1 LEAASERFLCRGWQ
15 AQFPAVGCNETPEI
29 SLNPNVD
36 PSFGTYPRVRAL
48 LLASLDQVEP
58 CANLP
63 GSLSYTCDSN
73 ARRGNEVTPVRIS
86 HYGQPFQGS
95 RGMAGCAASFLPL
108 SRGRALAAPCPA
120 RRSAWKSC
128 YPSAGKPYRCV
139 EMKPGYP
146 QLELALTWR
155 FVFGR
160 F

>member
-1 LEAASERFLCRGWQ
+1 MLCTCRLLQRKWRHSIHVRMFWKAHCRIGV
-15 AQFPAVGCNETPEI
+15 P
-29 SLNPNVD
+29 LR
-36 PSFGTYPRVRAL
+36 TYPRVRAL